1 MSTGLSEIPAGY
13 VGITG
18 PANSGKSTLFNVLC
32 GSLISP
38 VTAYPGTTRLPLTGI
53 SITRKSQICFV
64 DTPPLEKEEDLGIF
78 EWMDLICLVLDT
90 RSFST
95 HLEQGYVQRLLD
107 RTECPVILVL
117 TFPDYF
123 PAELR
128 TALVSQVPSR
138 QYFSSVVTVCPPRG
152 DGIELLHKTI
162 TARLPFREKLF
173 PENCKTLHSERFLV
187 SEQIRK
193 ELYNILPTEIASHT
207 AVQIEEFSFRDGK
220 TYVRANLHVARH
232 LSKGVVIGKRGQT
245 LQKIVEAS
253 ANSTREL
260 LERQVYI
267 DLWVKV
273 REAWP
278 DNPKDLLEFGYVC

>member
-1 MSTGLSEIPAGY
+1 M
-13 VGITG
+13 
-18 PANSGKSTLFNVLC
+18 LC
-32 GSLISP
+32 GSPMSP
-38 VTAYPGTTRLPLTGI
+38 VTGYPGTTRLPLTGI

-64 DTPPLEKEEDLGIF
+64 DTPPLEKEENLDIF

-95 HLEQGYVQRLLD
+95 QLEQGYVHRLLEK
-107 RTECPVILVL
+107 TECPKLLVL
-117 TFPDYF
+117 TFPDYYPVRLR
-123 PAELR
+123 PALI
-128 TALVSQVPSR
+128 SQVPLR
-138 QYFSSVVTVCPPRG
+138 QHFSSVVAVCPPRG
-152 DGIELLHKTI
+152 DGIELLHRSI
-162 TARLPFREKLF
+162 TACLPLRERLF
-173 PENCKTLHSERFLV
+173 PEDCTTLHSERFLV

-193 ELYNILPTEIASHT
+193 ELYNILPTDIASHT

-245 LQKIVEAS
+245 LQRIVEAS
-253 ANSTREL
+253 TYSAREL
-260 LERQVYI
+260 LSRQVFI

-278 DNPKDLLEFGYVC
+278 DNPRDLLEFGYVC